1 MSLFVEATPILDTTA
16 GYWIR
21 FAETPEEFT
30 AVAELRRRIF
40 RDEQA
45 IVAGDVVD
53 GEDRFSLQA
62 LVVVPE
68 GAIGTG
74 RLSPPTATRPEAH
87 IAWVGLLPAYRGR
100 GIGTALMRELLA
112 AADQAE
118 MPVVTL
124 SAQTHALAFYRR
136 LGFLPYGNRFRV
148 RGVEHQ
154 PMVRHRPEE
163 ISATGGNTARR

>member
-1 MSLFVEATPILDTTA
+1 MSLFVETLPMLDTA
-16 GYWIR
+16 ARYAIR

-30 AVAELRRRIF
+30 AVVELRRRIF

-45 IVAGDVVD
+45 IVERDVVD
-53 GEDRFSLQA
+53 GEDRHSLQA
-62 LVVVPE
+62 LVVVPD

-74 RLSPPTATRPEAH
+74 RLSPPTASRPEAH
-87 IAWVGLLPAYRGR
+87 IAWVAILPAYRGR

-112 AADQAE
+112 AADRDQI
-118 MPVVTL
+118 PTVTL

-136 LGFLPYGNRFRV
+136 LGFVPYGNRFLV

-154 PMVRHRPEE
+154 PMVRHRPW
-163 ISATGGNTARR
+163 

>member
-1 MSLFVEATPILDTTA
+1 LTVGEAMSLCVETTPVIDTAA
-16 GYWIR
+16 GYTIR
-21 FAETPEEFT
+21 FAETPEEFA
-30 AVAELRRRIF
+30 AVVELRRRIF

-45 IVAGDVVD
+45 IVEGDVTD
-53 GEDRFSLQA
+53 GEDRRSLQA

-74 RLSPPTATRPEAH
+74 RLSPPTAMRPEAH
-87 IAWVGLLPAYRGR
+87 IAWVAMLPAYRGR

-112 AADQAE
+112 AADRSE

-136 LGFLPYGNRFRV
+136 LGFMAYGNRFLV

-154 PMVRHRPEE
+154 PMVRHRP
-163 ISATGGNTARR
+163 G